1 MMTILGMLVNK
12 LMTRSHSQVIDFGPE
27 FSWSA
32 CCCYIE
38 IGPKIDHLD
47 VGP

>member
-27 FSWSA
+27 FPGLLA
-32 CCCYIE
+32 AAILE
-38 IGPKIDHLD
+38 
-47 VGP
+47 